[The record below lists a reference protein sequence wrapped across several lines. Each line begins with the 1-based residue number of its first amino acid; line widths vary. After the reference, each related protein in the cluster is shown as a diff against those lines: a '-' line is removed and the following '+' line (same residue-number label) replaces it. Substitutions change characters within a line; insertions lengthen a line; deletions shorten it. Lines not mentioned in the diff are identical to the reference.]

1 MLIRRCL
8 INFVNFTCADR
19 EVTPIVVWFY
29 INILYFP
36 YNAQELAKVPFE
48 EFAKPIFER
57 LARVGDLST
66 GAQSQMLLSGQ
77 DQKNSLNKDLPAYL
91 AS

>member
-1 MLIRRCL
+1 M
-8 INFVNFTCADR
+8 
-19 EVTPIVVWFY
+19 
-29 INILYFP
+29 
-36 YNAQELAKVPFE
+36 PFE

-66 GAQSQMLLSGQ
+66 GAQSLMLLSGQ

>member
-1 MLIRRCL
+1 M
-8 INFVNFTCADR
+8 
-19 EVTPIVVWFY
+19 
-29 INILYFP
+29 
-36 YNAQELAKVPFE
+36 PFE